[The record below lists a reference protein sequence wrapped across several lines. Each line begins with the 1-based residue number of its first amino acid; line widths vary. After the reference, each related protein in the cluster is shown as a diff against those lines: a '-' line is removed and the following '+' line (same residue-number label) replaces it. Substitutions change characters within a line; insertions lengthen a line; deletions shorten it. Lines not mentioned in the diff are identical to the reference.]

1 MKTVRWTPHALENLA
16 AREIEAGEA
25 QETLERPDLTRPAH
39 LSRTIRVRRYRDRV
53 LDQDMLLCV
62 VTEETMEETVVVTVF
77 KTSQLEKYLR
87 EVRR

>member
-1 MKTVRWTPHALENLA
+1 
-16 AREIEAGEA
+16 
-25 QETLERPDLTRPAH
+25 
-39 LSRTIRVRRYRDRV
+39 
-53 LDQDMLLCV
+53 MLLCV

>member
-1 MKTVRWTPHALENLA
+1 M
-16 AREIEAGEA
+16 
-25 QETLERPDLTRPAH
+25 
-39 LSRTIRVRRYRDRV
+39 RRYRDRV